1 MNYKHIA
8 LSFFLFL
15 FGQIIVWVQVNGP
28 LIWTWAKD
36 YRYLLMVLGIP
47 ITWLFMEATR
57 FSVIGFGNLF
67 WPGRFMSF
75 TAGILIFTVM
85 TYLFRE
91 EPINAKTAIS
101 LVLAFSLILVQLFWK
116 A

>member
-8 LSFFLFL
+8 LSFSLFL

-28 LIWTWAKD
+28 LIWPWAKEH
-36 YRYLLMVLGIP
+36 RFLLMVLGIP
-47 ITWLFMEATR
+47 ITWLFMDATR
-57 FSVIGFGNLF
+57 FAVSGFGNLF

-75 TAGILIFTVM
+75 TAGIFIFTVM
-85 TYLFRE
+85 TYMFRE
-91 EPINAKTAIS
+91 EAINVKTGIS

-116 A
+116 

>member
-28 LIWTWAKD
+28 LIWPWAKEH
-36 YRYLLMVLGIP
+36 RFLLMVLGIP
-47 ITWLFMEATR
+47 ITWLFMDATR
-57 FSVIGFGNLF
+57 YAVSGFGNLF

-75 TAGILIFTVM
+75 TAGIFIFTVM
-85 TYLFRE
+85 TYMFRE
-91 EPINAKTAIS
+91 EAINVKTGIS

-116 A
+116 

>member
-1 MNYKHIA
+1 MNYKYIL
-8 LSFFLFL
+8 LSFSLFL
-15 FGQIIVWVQVNGP
+15 IGQILVWIQVNGP
-28 LIWTWAKD
+28 LIWPWAKEH
-36 YRYLLMVLGIP
+36 RFLLMVLGIP

-57 FSVIGFGNLF
+57 YSVEGFGNLF

-75 TAGILIFTVM
+75 TAGIFIFTVM

-91 EPINAKTAIS
+91 ETINVKTSIS

-116 A
+116 